1 MYSHHAP
8 EFSIQPKFTRMISFW
23 NLVFTCGIRFM
34 RFKILTSQLD
44 FLVSW
49 TTKYLHFLE
58 RFLSLN
64 WAGWYPTSASKSV
77 FRLASQFSQFF
88 AIFRNECTWC
98 PWVTQTLSSLYC
110 YFTWGKLIKTISPDF
125 KPRTWLWRN
134 SGNGLSMNRTL
145 NLLRLKE
152 NPADLS
158 NKSNQKSLYTV

>member
-88 AIFRNECTWC
+88 AMSVLDAHGLPR
-98 PWVTQTLSSLYC
+98 PWVRCIVILLEVNWSKRLAQILSPELGFEEILEMVFRWIELWICCDWKKTQ
-110 YFTWGKLIKTISPDF
+110 LI
-125 KPRTWLWRN
+125 
-134 SGNGLSMNRTL
+134 
-145 NLLRLKE
+145 
-152 NPADLS
+152 
-158 NKSNQKSLYTV
+158 